1 MNTTMNVEKKHSI
14 LIVDDSVIN
23 IRLLASILDEYH
35 ILFATDGESALK
47 LALENQPD
55 LILLDIVMP
64 DMNGYQ
70 ICEKLKANSL
80 TEKICVI
87 FITGSLINNP
97 FEIGAVDY
105 IRRPFEPPIVKA
117 RVKNQ
122 IDLKMAHYENL
133 MYAENLLSINEILND
148 KNIAHKKTSA
158 ALSQLKTGL
167 DNLSTGVTIADND
180 RIVTYVNASG
190 VQLFNKV
197 ESKIQRDIPA
207 FSIENLVGMN
217 IDLFHKTPSYQKE
230 LLATF
235 QDTVEVNMSLGGHI
249 MNIKASPI
257 FDENGERL
265 GSVAEWRDITEEEGR
280 AAELAKSHAQNAL
293 LNKQMNHMQK
303 LESIGRL
310 TSGIAHDFNN
320 ILGCIMGYNEMT
332 GYASEDIQDESLRA
346 EIENN
351 TKQVNLAGNR
361 AADLINKMLTYCR
374 QDTPK
379 NQMDN
384 IQPTKIVIQEVLEML
399 KPALTSRIK
408 IQTSLEC
415 EEIIQIDMMDLHQIM
430 TNLVI
435 NARDAMQERG
445 CIINVSLRKIINI
458 SAHCLACAGVIQGDF
473 IELSVADNGSGIEPE
488 IISRIFDPFFT
499 TKGQGEGTGL
509 GLSTVSG
516 IVHQS
521 NGHILIDSKST
532 KEHHGTTFRMLFPCD
547 STVH

>member
-1 MNTTMNVEKKHSI
+1 M
-14 LIVDDSVIN
+14 
-23 IRLLASILDEYH
+23 
-35 ILFATDGESALK
+35 
-47 LALENQPD
+47 
-55 LILLDIVMP
+55 
-64 DMNGYQ
+64 
-70 ICEKLKANSL
+70 
-80 TEKICVI
+80 
-87 FITGSLINNP
+87 
-97 FEIGAVDY
+97 
-105 IRRPFEPPIVKA
+105 A
-117 RVKNQ
+117 R
-122 IDLKMAHYENL
+122 YENL
-133 MYAENLLSINEILND
+133 MYAENLLTINEILND
-148 KNIAHKKTSA
+148 KNIAHQKTST
-158 ALSQLKTGL
+158 ALSQLKMGL

-190 VQLFNKV
+190 VQLFNRV
-197 ESKIQRDIPA
+197 ESKIQRDIPE
-207 FSIENLVGMN
+207 FNVESLVGMN
-217 IDLFHKTPSYQKE
+217 IDLFHKTPSYQRE

-235 QDTVEVNMSLGGHI
+235 QYTVEVNMPLGGHI

-265 GSVAEWRDITEEEGR
+265 GSVAEWRDITEEESR
-280 AAELAKSHAQNAL
+280 VAELAKTHAKNAL
-293 LNKQMNHMQK
+293 LNRQMNHMQK

-310 TSGIAHDFNN
+310 TSGLAHDFNN

-332 GYASEDIQDESLRA
+332 GYASEDIQDKSLRA

-379 NQMDN
+379 NQIDD
-384 IQPTKIVIQEVLEML
+384 IQPTNVVIQEVLEML

-415 EEIIQIDMMDLHQIM
+415 EEIIQIDVTDLHQIM

-445 CIINVSLRKIINI
+445 GIINVSLRKIINI

-547 STVH
+547 SPVD

>member
-1 MNTTMNVEKKHSI
+1 MNAINPEKKYSI
-14 LIVDDSVIN
+14 LIIDDDSIN
-23 IRLLASILDEYH
+23 IRLLADILNEYK
-35 ILFATDGESALK
+35 ILFATEGEKGIAL
-47 LALENQPD
+47 AVEQQPD
-55 LILLDIVMP
+55 LILLDVVMSG
-64 DMNGYQ
+64 MNGYEV
-70 ICEKLKANSL
+70 CEKLKANPL
-80 TEKICVI
+80 TNKISII
-87 FITGSLINNP
+87 FITGYLIANP

-105 IRRPFEPPIVKA
+105 IHRPFEPAIVKA

-122 IDLKMAHYENL
+122 IESKVLQETNL
-133 MYAENLLSINEILND
+133 MYSESLIAANEELHA
-148 KNIAHKKTSA
+148 KNIATQKTA
-158 ALSQLKTGL
+158 AILLRLKTGL

-190 VQLFNKV
+190 VQLFNRV
-197 ESKIQRDIPA
+197 ESKIQRDIPE
-207 FSIENLVGMN
+207 FNVESLVGMN
-217 IDLFHKTPSYQKE
+217 IDLFHKTPSYQRE

-235 QDTVEVNMSLGGHI
+235 QYTVEVNMPLGGHI

-265 GSVAEWRDITEEEGR
+265 GSVAEWRDITEEESR
-280 AAELAKSHAQNAL
+280 VAELAKTHAKNAL
-293 LNKQMNHMQK
+293 LNRQMNHMQK

-310 TSGIAHDFNN
+310 TSGLAHDFNN

-379 NQMDN
+379 NQIDD
-384 IQPTKIVIQEVLEML
+384 IQPTNVVIQEVLEML

-415 EEIIQIDMMDLHQIM
+415 EEIIQIDVTDLHQIM

-445 CIINVSLRKIINI
+445 GIINVTLRKIINI

-547 STVH
+547 SPAD